1 MKIKTITCHDVYNY
15 GASLQAYALQT
26 YLEKQG
32 HEVEII
38 DYMPDYRPRRY
49 RFFHLN
55 NKKGRLGKIASSF
68 PLLEPF
74 CALWRN
80 KKNFKFYNRKREFDL
95 FKKERQ
101 KVTDVC
107 YHNVKEL
114 TSNKPEADLY
124 IAGSDQIWNSIY
136 DNGRDAS
143 YYCAFE
149 NDPRKCISYAA
160 SFGADHI
167 HPDYVSFVRKE
178 LNNFKSIS
186 VRESSGK
193 QIVESLGLNAEVVL
207 DPVFLLDREDW
218 ESLCTNDRTGD
229 YLLLYDFLQN
239 DPRVKSLALRIA
251 KERHLKIYSLN
262 DLKTCKYADVNINN
276 AGPIEF
282 LEYVRGAKFVI
293 STSFHAT
300 AFSVIWGKEFY
311 TFPLLG
317 HDNASRMKDFLS
329 SIDLEDRFV
338 EEETKVITNKI
349 DYIRIDDLIH
359 SKKAASRKWLCSQ
372 LNNKIL

>member
-55 NKKGRLGKIASSF
+55 NKKGRLGKIASYV

-80 KKNFKFYNRKREFDL
+80 KKNFKFYNRKRKFDL
-95 FKKERQ
+95 FKKERL

-114 TSNKPEADLY
+114 TSNKPDADLY
-124 IAGSDQIWNSIY
+124 IAGSDQIWNSLY
-136 DNGRDAS
+136 DNGRDAA

-149 NDPRKCISYAA
+149 NNPQKCISYAA

-167 HPDYVSFVRKE
+167 HPDYVSFVQKE
-178 LNNFKSIS
+178 LKNFKSIS

-193 QIVESLGLNAEVVL
+193 QICT
-207 DPVFLLDREDW
+207 
-218 ESLCTNDRTGD
+218 LC
-229 YLLLYDFLQN
+229 
-239 DPRVKSLALRIA
+239 K
-251 KERHLKIYSLN
+251 
-262 DLKTCKYADVNINN
+262 
-276 AGPIEF
+276 
-282 LEYVRGAKFVI
+282 
-293 STSFHAT
+293 
-300 AFSVIWGKEFY
+300 
-311 TFPLLG
+311 
-317 HDNASRMKDFLS
+317 
-329 SIDLEDRFV
+329 
-338 EEETKVITNKI
+338 
-349 DYIRIDDLIH
+349 LI
-359 SKKAASRKWLCSQ
+359 
-372 LNNKIL
+372 

>member
-55 NKKGRLGKIASSF
+55 NKKGRLGKIASYV

-80 KKNFKFYNRKREFDL
+80 KKNFKFYNRKRKFDL
-95 FKKERQ
+95 FKKERL

-114 TSNKPEADLY
+114 TSNKPDADLY
-124 IAGSDQIWNSIY
+124 IAGSDQIWNSLY
-136 DNGRDAS
+136 DNGRDAA

-149 NDPRKCISYAA
+149 NNPQKCISYAA

-167 HPDYVSFVRKE
+167 HPDYVSFVQKE
-178 LNNFKSIS
+178 LKNFKSIS

-193 QIVESLGLNAEVVL
+193 QIVESLGLNAEAVL

-239 DPRVKSLALRIA
+239 DPQVKSLALRIA

-262 DLKTCKYADVNINN
+262 DLKACKYADVNINN
-276 AGPIEF
+276 AGPIDF
-282 LEYVRGAKFVI
+282 LEYIRGAKFVI

-300 AFSVIWGKEFY
+300 AFSVIYEKDFY
-311 TFPLLG
+311 TFPLIG
-317 HDNASRMKDFLS
+317 HNNSSRMRDILQ
-329 SIDLEDRFV
+329 LLNLQDR
-338 EEETKVITNKI
+338 
-349 DYIRIDDLIH
+349 LIH
-359 SKKAASRKWLCSQ
+359 EGKFMPLEGIDWNYVNEKKQRQIDESQKWL
-372 LNNKIL
+372 LAKINY